1 MSYDPYNTPS
11 CAGTPTENVEEP
23 LRKSAK
29 WRLLLLVMFLPSLIL
44 MPLLDFAGRKH
55 WLFEIIPFLRTR
67 LLLNPITT
75 PIAWWACHFADST
88 GDTPFPLG
96 YVYLVI
102 VFLLCGPIEWY
113 FYGWLLDTWSYR
125 RRLWKASVGPQR
137 ARHDGS

>member
-44 MPLLDFAGRKH
+44 MPF
-55 WLFEIIPFLRTR
+55 R
-67 LLLNPITT
+67 LLLNPITA
-75 PIAWWACHFADST
+75 PIAWLACHFADST

-125 RRLWKASVGPQR
+125 RRLRKASMGLKQPW
-137 ARHDGS
+137 DNGW

>member
-55 WLFEIIPFLRTR
+55 WLFETIPFFHARI
-67 LLLNPITT
+67 LLNPITT
-75 PIAWWACHFADST
+75 PIALWARGFAVHTDS
-88 GDTPFPLG
+88 PLFSTAD
-96 YVYLVI
+96 VLFVK
-102 VFLLCGPIEWY
+102 VFLPCGFIEW
-113 FYGWLLDTWSYR
+113 FCYGWLLDTWSYR
-125 RRLWKASVGPQR
+125 RRLRKASVGLKQPW
-137 ARHDGS
+137 DNGW